1 MNWQYHIYIL
11 ISNLGVT
18 FGDNEREA
26 TEKNLFGVWQKWG
39 QIDKKF
45 HAEFPSIF
53 LNAVSCD
60 RNLRMKSLTAVFIRS
75 RSYLRIGIKAN
86 IHGFYNEK
94 RGLRL

>member
-1 MNWQYHIYIL
+1 MNWQFHMYIL

-18 FGDNEREA
+18 FGDKEREA

-60 RNLRMKSLTAVFIRS
+60 KNLRMKAGWLQFLSGVSRISELESRLISTGFIM
-75 RSYLRIGIKAN
+75 
-86 IHGFYNEK
+86 K
-94 RGLRL
+94 RGSL